1 MCPTRLWDKRRINPS
16 GEWFPMTNS
25 HDEYIPALSYRF
37 LTPFYDF
44 IQKYIVR
51 DIRYKTLLIQQ
62 ADIKPSQHVLDL
74 GCGTGTLALMVKQ
87 ARPSA
92 EVTGLDADP
101 DMLKVAK
108 YKSSQQN
115 ALVKFDVGF
124 TNKLPYPDAS
134 FDRVLSSIM
143 IHHLKTPDKET
154 TGREVF
160 RVLKPGGQ
168 LHIIDFGKPYTWYG
182 KLLGPFLHKFEEAND
197 NIEGRLPE
205 IFGAPGLKTEIVGH
219 FWTFFGDLAFLKG
232 VK

>member
-1 MCPTRLWDKRRINPS
+1 
-16 GEWFPMTNS
+16 MTNTNE
-25 HDEYIPALSYRF
+25 EYIPALSYRF

-51 DIRYKTLLIQQ
+51 DVRYKTRLIEQ
-62 ADIKPSQHVLDL
+62 ANIQPGQHILDL
-74 GCGTGTLALMVKQ
+74 GCGTGTLAIMVKQ
-87 ARPSA
+87 RQPGA
-92 EVTGLDADP
+92 EVTGLDADR

-108 YKSSQQN
+108 YKSTQLT
-115 ALVKFDVGF
+115 APVKFDVGF

-154 TGREVF
+154 TAREVY

-168 LHIIDFGKPYTWYG
+168 LHIIDFGKPVTWYG
-182 KLLGPFLHKFEEAND
+182 KILGPFLHGFEEAND
-197 NIEGRLPE
+197 NIDGRLPE
-205 IFGAPGLKTEIVGH
+205 IFGAPGLKTNMLGN

-232 VK
+232 EKI